1 MTEKKRVS
9 KAAPRRA
16 TAPAPKKPASSPPP
30 QSADIVRLAEVGQ
43 KLALAVDE
51 VRRTKLD
58 REKLLEIASA
68 IATIAKILG
77 VTLGR
82 PPKAD

>member
-1 MTEKKRVS
+1 MTEKRRLS

-16 TAPAPKKPASSPPP
+16 TAPVANKPASSPPGN
-30 QSADIVRLAEVGQ
+30 ADLVRLGEE
-43 KLALAVDE
+43 LARAVDE

-68 IATIAKILG
+68 IAAIAKILG
-77 VTLGR
+77 ETLSRR
-82 PPKAD
+82 PSPP